1 MRATWLLNGAFEF
14 LRFENTE
21 QGIIIKIQP
30 KGSLLMQEL
39 VCPSCGKE
47 FKIDGAG
54 YAEILKQVRNSEFDS
69 DLRERLKIAESEK
82 QNAVQL
88 TEVTLKSELDKI
100 AATKDAEIQ
109 SLKAKIELVEA
120 EQKTVTAEAL
130 SRVEKDRDKYKFDLD
145 LAETKSELNEKSLKE
160 QFERQIKDRDDV
172 IKNLQ
177 DMKLRLST
185 KMVGESL
192 EQHCEIEFNSIR
204 ATAFPNAEFD
214 KDNDSKSGSK
224 GDYIFR
230 DKNDAG
236 TEIISIMFEMKNE
249 TDTTKTKKKNED
261 FYAELDKDRNE
272 KKCEY
277 AVLVTLLE
285 PENEL
290 FNRGI
295 VDVSHK
301 YPKMYVVRPQ
311 FFIPIV
317 GILRNAAFNSL
328 ELKNELAIVLAQQ
341 TDISTFENELEASK
355 KGFNRNYGLAKTK
368 FEDAIK
374 SIDNAIKHLQTT
386 KDELLGSENNLRLA
400 NDKLQDVSIKKLTK
414 GNPTMQ
420 AKFAALKKPKKDNP

>member
-1 MRATWLLNGAFEF
+1 
-14 LRFENTE
+14 
-21 QGIIIKIQP
+21 
-30 KGSLLMQEL
+30 MQEIL
-39 VCPSCGKE
+39 CPSCGKE

-88 TEVTLKSELDKI
+88 AEVTLKSELDKV
-100 AATKDAEIQ
+100 AATKDSEIQ

-145 LAETKSELNEKSLKE
+145 LAETKSQLSEKSLKE
-160 QFERQIKDRDDV
+160 QFERQIKDRDDA

-230 DKNDAG
+230 DKNDVG

-341 TDISTFENELEASK
+341 TDISTFEDELEASK
-355 KGFNRNYGLAKTK
+355 KGFSRNYGLAKTK

-386 KDELLGSENNLRLA
+386 KDELIGSENNLRLA

-420 AKFAALKKPKKDNP
+420 EKFAALKKPKNETP

>member
-1 MRATWLLNGAFEF
+1 
-14 LRFENTE
+14 
-21 QGIIIKIQP
+21 
-30 KGSLLMQEL
+30 MQEL

-82 QNAVQL
+82 QSAVQL
-88 TEVTLKSELDKI
+88 AEVTFKSELDKI
-100 AATKDAEIQ
+100 AATKDSEIQ
-109 SLKAKIELVEA
+109 GLKAKIELVEA

-311 FFIPIV
+311 FFIPII

-341 TDISTFENELEASK
+341 TDISTFEDELEASK

>member
-1 MRATWLLNGAFEF
+1 
-14 LRFENTE
+14 
-21 QGIIIKIQP
+21 
-30 KGSLLMQEL
+30 MQEL

-82 QNAVQL
+82 QSAVQL
-88 TEVTLKSELDKI
+88 AEVTLKSELDKV
-100 AATKDAEIQ
+100 AATKDSEIQ

-301 YPKMYVVRPQ
+301 YPKIYVVRPQ

-341 TDISTFENELEASK
+341 TDISTFEDELEASK

-420 AKFAALKKPKKDNP
+420 AKFAALKKPNKDKH

>member
-1 MRATWLLNGAFEF
+1 
-14 LRFENTE
+14 
-21 QGIIIKIQP
+21 
-30 KGSLLMQEL
+30 MQEL

-82 QNAVQL
+82 QSAVQL
-88 TEVTLKSELDKI
+88 AEVTLKSELDKV
-100 AATKDAEIQ
+100 AATKDSEIQ

-160 QFERQIKDRDDV
+160 QFERQIKDRDDA

-341 TDISTFENELEASK
+341 TDISTFEDELEASK

>member
-1 MRATWLLNGAFEF
+1 
-14 LRFENTE
+14 
-21 QGIIIKIQP
+21 
-30 KGSLLMQEL
+30 MQEL

-82 QNAVQL
+82 QSAVQL
-88 TEVTLKSELDKI
+88 AEVTLKSELDKV
-100 AATKDAEIQ
+100 AATKDSEIQ

-145 LAETKSELNEKSLKE
+145 LAETKSQLSEKSLKE

-341 TDISTFENELEASK
+341 TDISTFEDELEASK

>member
-1 MRATWLLNGAFEF
+1 
-14 LRFENTE
+14 
-21 QGIIIKIQP
+21 
-30 KGSLLMQEL
+30 MQEL

-82 QNAVQL
+82 QSAVQL
-88 TEVTLKSELDKI
+88 AEVTLKSELDKV
-100 AATKDAEIQ
+100 AATKDSEIQ

-341 TDISTFENELEASK
+341 TDISTFEDELEASK